1 MAASHARAPER
12 RTTLSPAVARAL
24 LALLVAAVLLA
35 LLVALLREPAARAWR
50 AAQRWVSERDMPPLE
65 EEEEEAAPAPAAAPV
80 PAAPPP
86 DARKRSESDGM
97 PATFLVFDDASCE
110 LVEASELRRRRA
122 LAVKGGTSGAE
133 SS

>member
-65 EEEEEAAPAPAAAPV
+65 EEEEEAAPAAAPV
-80 PAAPPP
+80 PAPPP